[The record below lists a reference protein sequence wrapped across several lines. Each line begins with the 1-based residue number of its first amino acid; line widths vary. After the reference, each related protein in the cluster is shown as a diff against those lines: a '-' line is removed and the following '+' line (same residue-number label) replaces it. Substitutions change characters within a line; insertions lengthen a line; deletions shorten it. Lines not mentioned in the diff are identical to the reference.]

1 MTTIAYTNHAAE
13 QNKLKDRVDRVYGS
27 LRAHSIPKKE
37 FLPQAW
43 ETILSFLG
51 EYRKTSL
58 VDATLARYTNFANR
72 GYTLVTIRLGLF
84 PYQPTKSHI
93 LKELI
98 NLMGEDL
105 AKQEYLIYEQ
115 MIKSSVRGYFPEL
128 AKMLEVIEEIYGMEP
143 DNSPLLLTTP
153 YSGYKRVTLEHPEL
167 ICEEPSFW
175 SIRKELEIF
184 QTPIPIMGIELAC

>member
-1 MTTIAYTNHAAE
+1 MNAIEHASHAAMKVE
-13 QNKLKDRVDRVYGS
+13 LKSYVDRVYGT
-27 LRAHSIPKKE
+27 LQAHVIPKKE

-51 EYRKTSL
+51 EYRGTSL

-105 AKQEYLIYEQ
+105 AKQECLIYEQ

-153 YSGYKRVTLEHPEL
+153 YLGYKQVTLEHPEL

-184 QTPIPIMGIELAC
+184 QTPIPIMGIECAC